1 MGLPAI
7 QSVPALSRTVSL
19 RLSWRVS
26 GPAYLRG
33 RLRSCVMTD
42 RPEWPEP
49 RVPKYYGLKRHL
61 QELTQSLAP
70 GSSLPPERILA
81 AEHGLSR
88 TSVRQ
93 ALHELVVEGRLE
105 RVQGRGTFV
114 ARPKR
119 ARPLRLARGLAG
131 LGDGP
136 WAADSPAEPAA
147 EPARTGSA
155 EQYSSQVLTAEQVGA
170 DGEVAA
176 RLELRRTGRALRV
189 ERLRTLGGEPM
200 AVELLWLA
208 VRRFTALARRL
219 SRAMPADP
227 TGADDALTA
236 ALVAAYSAG
245 PPSGE
250 ETIETVLAPPRE
262 AALLR
267 TEVGAPLLLV
277 SRHIRD
283 ASGAAVEWSQ
293 AWYRGDRFKFVLT
306 VPPAK

>member
-1 MGLPAI
+1 
-7 QSVPALSRTVSL
+7 
-19 RLSWRVS
+19 
-26 GPAYLRG
+26 
-33 RLRSCVMTD
+33 MTD

-61 QELTQSLAP
+61 QELTQALAP

-114 ARPKR
+114 ARPKK
-119 ARPLRLARGLAG
+119 ARPLRLARGPAG
-131 LGDGP
+131 PGDAP
-136 WAADSPAEPAA
+136 WGADHPAEPAA
-147 EPARTGSA
+147 EPAGSVGSGRSARSRRAAATALA
-155 EQYSSQVLTAEQVGA
+155 EAPAGGTERYGSQLLGAEQVAA
-170 DGEVAA
+170 DDEVAA
-176 RLELRRTGRALRV
+176 RLELRRAARALRV
-189 ERLRTLGGEPM
+189 ERLRTVDGEPM

-219 SRAMPADP
+219 GRALPADP
-227 TGADDALTA
+227 TGADEALTA
-236 ALVAAYSAG
+236 ALAAAYAGG

-262 AALLR
+262 AALLG

-283 ASGAAVEWSQ
+283 ATGAAVEWSQ
-293 AWYRGDRFKFVLT
+293 AWYRGDRYKFVLT
-306 VPPAK
+306 VPPP